1 MASDKRK
8 QERFDANLF
17 AELNSASGV
26 SYGRAVV
33 IDVSLSGIALET
45 ESDLSAGEEIECDI
59 EMPLRFRAKVMRTVM
74 EGQVKRYGLR
84 FCDQSFFD
92 KLLLKKIL
100 KGRRQSRKVSL

>member
-1 MASDKRK
+1 MASDKRR
-8 QERFDANLF
+8 QERFNANLF
-17 AELNSASGV
+17 AELSSASGA
-26 SYGRAVV
+26 SYGRGVV
-33 IDVSLSGIALET
+33 VDVSLSGLAVET
-45 ESDLSAGEEIECDI
+45 EGDLTLGEELECHI
-59 EMPLRFRAKVMRTVM
+59 EMPLQFRVKVMRAVT